1 MVGRKKLIP
10 PLPEACHSRRHLQD
24 SWLFYFA
31 SLPYLWSTKETG
43 IQAPIRWL
51 FWGASLPSS
60 QSAGSPIKVF
70 SLPQVT
76 YSGLA
81 GSYLNIWAPTLGKGK
96 IPGTFWLKVQ
106 FPNTHTKEV
115 KSQGL
120 LLTNPRKGGRRSS
133 DLGEGELSTPG
144 HKHGGRK

>member
-1 MVGRKKLIP
+1 M
-10 PLPEACHSRRHLQD
+10 
-24 SWLFYFA
+24 FYKTDDPFTV
-31 SLPYLWSTKETG
+31 LPYCISLSLLPFDFSSSLLLSLWPIKEPG